1 MVMEAKKYGRFT
13 KYKSNKMFLVVM
25 AIFMCLMFYRY
36 FIRQLSSFNV
46 TLYAFNYSYGFMSRG
61 LVGTLWRGIDA
72 ILPGNQ
78 MTYQALFTFSI
89 ILSII
94 YMIVLFAFFC
104 MILNRTP
111 QIDVH
116 NMRYL
121 IIFLSIFAVPIFATR
136 ANFGRIDL
144 LLFIIVFIC
153 LMCIISEKAE
163 WLCIPLVILAECIH
177 QGFVFMNINII
188 LVLFF
193 YKAMKR
199 EGKER
204 TKYLILFAAT
214 LIAASIFFL
223 YFEFFSHVDGNNIYE
238 EIVATAKSLSKS
250 GTGYGTMLVKHEILG
265 EGVWMDE
272 FIFHLSNFVD
282 APIFLGLFLPYLII
296 GIVFLKK
303 LLTGHR
309 EITDKLA
316 YLAVVLGSL
325 TVLPEML
332 LKVDFGR
339 YVFAVFFYY
348 IVIVMCL
355 IVMGDEFVSDT
366 LDEVKESVKARVP
379 FAIFLLVYPMLFMPI
394 YDVMV
399 SIVDN
404 NLALII
410 SNGEL
415 YKSK

>member
-1 MVMEAKKYGRFT
+1 MEAKKYGRFT

-204 TKYLILFAAT
+204 IKYLILFAAT